1 MKKFVVCLVLA
12 SMTVAFRSGYTQ
24 DKSLKKIRWGV
35 TSLSASQWIPW
46 IAKDAKIYEKHGLD
60 TELILLRGSGQS
72 SQAIVGGSIFAAP
85 VTLATVMNAD
95 LSGADLVT
103 VAHTVAGV
111 QSKLLVKPEIKRPED
126 LRGKRLAISTFG
138 SLGDFLNR
146 HIIKKYGM
154 EPGRDVILIT
164 IGNTPE
170 RIQALVS
177 GGVDAADLNYP
188 ADAQA
193 ERLGFKVLWDAKQEV
208 SYPSMSVVTRRKSVL
223 EDRDTVMRMVKA
235 HVEAIH
241 YLKANKEFS
250 LKVLSKYLKVL
261 MKFIGMTL
269 FPSLTRLLRACRPP
283 MITSLYRDRT
293 CGNTNPKPLW
303 MQVSLRSWK
312 RLASSRV
319 SPKACVSRFRRR
331 GAIPTVEIFFAVG

>member
-1 MKKFVVCLVLA
+1 MKKFVLCLVLA
-12 SMTVAFRSGYTQ
+12 SMTVALPSGYTQ

-250 LKVLSKYLKVL
+250 LKVLSKYLKTNDREL
-261 MKFIGMTL
+261 LEGSYEIYRNDFISVPYPITQGLQATYDYVALQRPDVWKHKPETFMDASFIAELEKTG
-269 FPSLTRLLRACRPP
+269 FIARL
-283 MITSLYRDRT
+283 SE
-293 CGNTNPKPLW
+293 
-303 MQVSLRSWK
+303 SLR
-312 RLASSRV
+312 
-319 SPKACVSRFRRR
+319 
-331 GAIPTVEIFFAVG
+331 

>member
-1 MKKFVVCLVLA
+1 MFLMHSLKHVCLTIALLLLLPSVSPAQEKGLKKFH
-12 SMTVAFRSGYTQ
+12 
-24 DKSLKKIRWGV
+24 WGV

-46 IAKDAKIYEKHGLD
+46 IAKEAKLYEKYGMEA
-60 TELILLRGSGQS
+60 ELVLLRGSGQS
-72 SQAIVGGSIFAAP
+72 AQAIIGGSILGAP
-85 VTLATVMNAD
+85 CTLTTVMGAN

-126 LRGKRLAISTFG
+126 LRGKKLAISTFG

-170 RIQALVS
+170 RIQALAS

-193 ERLGFKVLWDAKQEV
+193 ERLGFKVLWDAKKEV

-235 HVEAIH
+235 HVEA
-241 YLKANKEFS
+241 
-250 LKVLSKYLKVL
+250 
-261 MKFIGMTL
+261 
-269 FPSLTRLLRACRPP
+269 
-283 MITSLYRDRT
+283 
-293 CGNTNPKPLW
+293 
-303 MQVSLRSWK
+303 
-312 RLASSRV
+312 
-319 SPKACVSRFRRR
+319 
-331 GAIPTVEIFFAVG
+331 